1 MLKAIHFLVQSA
13 EFWLKVTQFNAAMS
27 LQKVHNFS
35 KKSALLGSRSFM
47 KSDIFFPISFPNSI
61 LLNLSLIPAN
71 VFPKAVQYEDM
82 IDHCNY
88 AHNLSS
94 CEI

>member
-1 MLKAIHFLVQSA
+1 
-13 EFWLKVTQFNAAMS
+13 
-27 LQKVHNFS
+27 
-35 KKSALLGSRSFM
+35 M